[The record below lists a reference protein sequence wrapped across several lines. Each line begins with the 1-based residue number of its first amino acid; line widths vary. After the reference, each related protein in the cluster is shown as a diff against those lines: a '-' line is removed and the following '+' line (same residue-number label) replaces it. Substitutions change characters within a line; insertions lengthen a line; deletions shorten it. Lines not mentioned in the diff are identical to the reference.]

1 MKRLIS
7 RAEKKAIRVLKKEL
21 LRRMDGCINIS
32 DHRYER
38 YLKYF
43 YMKEFWKFYFPIAT
57 EHFKPEGCDCT
68 CIEEVFSFFEQA
80 LIKDSYA
87 MPYISSPSADGR
99 LLSGHDS
106 CISTDD
112 RLFRGRDLSVRN
124 LPGWVEVKLPDK
136 TFRIIE
142 ADRVFYIVASS
153 MDGFPI
159 EIPLARLL
167 DTILAF
173 DLYTQET
180 DLGAILNKT
189 MLEVSADEKA
199 KQILTMTARTL
210 IEDVLKGEHVRFEV
224 TQQKNGR
231 LCCKI
236 LRFASWF
243 PNKIFRTSFET
254 FREDFIKAYDEFR
267 KQNSTRYYL

>member
-1 MKRLIS
+1 MNKLIS

-43 YMKEFWKFYFPIAT
+43 YLKEFWKFYFPIAT

-68 CIEEVFSFFEQA
+68 GIEEVFSFFEQA

-87 MPYISSPSADGR
+87 MSSFSSPSA
-99 LLSGHDS
+99 
-106 CISTDD
+106 DD

-124 LPGWVEVKLPDK
+124 LHGWVEVKLPDK
-136 TFRIIE
+136 TFRIIQ
-142 ADRVFYIVASS
+142 ADRIFYIVASS

-210 IEDVLKGEHVRFEV
+210 IEDVLEGEHVRFEV

>member
-1 MKRLIS
+1 MIKLIS
-7 RAEKKAIRVLKKEL
+7 KAEKKAIRVLKKEL

-43 YMKEFWKFYFPIAT
+43 YLKEFWKIYFPIAT
-57 EHFKPEGCDCT
+57 EQFKPEGCDCT
-68 CIEEVFSFFEQA
+68 CIEEVFSFFEQT

-87 MPYISSPSADGR
+87 MPSFSSPSADGR
-99 LLSGHDS
+99 LFS
-106 CISTDD
+106 
-112 RLFRGRDLSVRN
+112 GRDLSVRN
-124 LPGWVEVKLPDK
+124 LHGWVEVKLPDK

-142 ADRVFYIVASS
+142 ADGIFYIAASS
-153 MDGFPI
+153 MDSFPI

-173 DLYTQET
+173 DQYTQET

-210 IEDVLKGEHVRFEV
+210 IEDVLNGEHVRFEV

-236 LRFASWF
+236 FRFASWL

-267 KQNSTRYYL
+267 KKNSTRYYL